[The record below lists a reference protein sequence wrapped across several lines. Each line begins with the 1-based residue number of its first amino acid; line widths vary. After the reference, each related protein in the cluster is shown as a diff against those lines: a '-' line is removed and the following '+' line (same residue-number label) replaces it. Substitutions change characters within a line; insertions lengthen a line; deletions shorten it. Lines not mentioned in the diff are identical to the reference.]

1 MSIAELE
8 LLPGIKKNVPLAP
21 YSTFRVGGNAKYFI
35 EPVTREEIAHAF
47 HVIRNTGL
55 HYWILGGGSNI
66 LISDKGFDGVIVRPL
81 NVGVQITST
90 QVIAEAATS
99 LQQVIQKT
107 VQANLSGLEHLMGIP
122 GSLGGAIAGNAGTAK
137 EWISSAVSHVVF
149 AEQTGTIH
157 TVPASEC
164 AFGYRTSRFK
174 DTQDEIVLAA
184 QFLLTSESR
193 DKIRERTL
201 RYIGRR
207 THQPSGS
214 ACAGC
219 IFKNPPESPA
229 GKLIEEAGLKGK
241 RSGGAMVSDEHGN
254 FIVNTGSATAED
266 IIILISYIKQQIRDR
281 HGIQLKEEIKYV
293 GF

>member
-8 LLPGIKKNVPLAP
+8 LLPGIKKNVSLAP
-21 YSTFRVGGNAKYFI
+21 YSTFRVGGNAKYFV
-35 EPVTREEIAHAF
+35 EPATREEIAHTF
-47 HVIRNTGL
+47 HVVRNTGL

-81 NVGVQITST
+81 NVGVHITNT

-107 VQANLSGLEHLMGIP
+107 AQANLSGLEHLMGIP

-137 EWISSAVSHVVF
+137 EWISSAVSQIVF
-149 AEQTGTIH
+149 AEQSGIIR

-174 DTQDEIVLAA
+174 DTQDEVVLAA
-184 QFLLTSESR
+184 QFLLTPESQE
-193 DKIRERTL
+193 KIRERTL
-201 RYIGRR
+201 QYVGRR
-207 THQPSGS
+207 THQPSGN

-241 RSGGAMVSDEHGN
+241 RIGGAMVSDEHGN

-266 IIILISYIKQQIRDR
+266 IVILISYIKQQIRDR